1 MEALNE
7 KRSGVVQMVKLA
19 EKEKDSLEVLKKKM
33 TACFIFWNGHCL
45 SVLTIVYHVFSQNV
59 KNEAEAYMLKELSL
73 LKWQEKATNL
83 ASEDNA
89 TKILELQTNVSNLE
103 ENLKTER

>member
-1 MEALNE
+1 M
-7 KRSGVVQMVKLA
+7 SQP
-19 EKEKDSLEVLKKKM
+19 LK
-33 TACFIFWNGHCL
+33 IY
-45 SVLTIVYHVFSQNV
+45 SIFSQDV

-89 TKILELQTNVSNLE
+89 SKILELQTNVSSLE
-103 ENLKTER
+103 ENLKAER

>member
-1 MEALNE
+1 M
-7 KRSGVVQMVKLA
+7 
-19 EKEKDSLEVLKKKM
+19 
-33 TACFIFWNGHCL
+33 
-45 SVLTIVYHVFSQNV
+45 YSQDV

-83 ASEDNA
+83 AYEDNA
-89 TKILELQTNVSNLE
+89 SKSLELQTNVSNLE